1 MNMKTKR
8 LYTLLLFVVGMVF
21 IILSVFFKA
30 YSSQLIGIG
39 GGLLGVAIGRAI
51 SLYRYR
57 KDPEYA
63 KEAEIA
69 LHDERNL
76 FLQDHALAIA
86 GKMLMLIIG
95 IVTLIATFVNRTL
108 MMAGAMAICLYLV
121 LYLITYFILSKKY

>member
-8 LYTLLLFVVGMVF
+8 FYTSLLFVVGMVF

-39 GGLLGVAIGRAI
+39 GGLLGVAIGRSI

-63 KEAEIA
+63 KETEIA

-121 LYLITYFILSKKY
+121 LYLITYYILSKKY

>member
-1 MNMKTKR
+1 MNMKAKR

-39 GGLLGVAIGRAI
+39 GGLLGVAIGRSI

-95 IVTLIATFVNRTL
+95 IV
-108 MMAGAMAICLYLV
+108 
-121 LYLITYFILSKKY
+121 ILSKKY

>member
-1 MNMKTKR
+1 MNMKAKR

-39 GGLLGVAIGRAI
+39 GGLLGVAIGR
-51 SLYRYR
+51 

-86 GKMLMLIIG
+86 GKMLMLIIATA
-95 IVTLIATFVNRTL
+95 TLIATFVNRTL

-121 LYLITYFILSKKY
+121 LYLITYYILSKKY

>member
-1 MNMKTKR
+1 MNMKAKR

-39 GGLLGVAIGRAI
+39 GGLLGVAIGRSI

-69 LHDERNL
+69 LRDERIL
-76 FLQDHALAIA
+76 FLQYHALGIA

-121 LYLITYFILSKKY
+121 LYLITYYILSKKY